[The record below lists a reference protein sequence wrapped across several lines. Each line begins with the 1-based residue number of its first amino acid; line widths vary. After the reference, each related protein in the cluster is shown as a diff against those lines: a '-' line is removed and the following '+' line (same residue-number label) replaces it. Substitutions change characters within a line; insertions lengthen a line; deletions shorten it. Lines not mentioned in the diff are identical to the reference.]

1 MSDAYLDILKSKLSD
16 QLGIDKFTG
25 GLKKKLAMIRG
36 GAYTKE
42 GFDNVEKGLQSIVDT
57 GATLMRTLRT
67 AGVPE
72 SEAIKQVKKYTGQ
85 LKDAQMMQ
93 TEALYPGYKDAI
105 NLELHKS
112 NAVAGIFKDTTT
124 KKPRK
129 ATTKIST
136 KKAIS
141 DAKRAEKKQRK
152 QKMMQKRQKKKQ
164 KKK

>member
-25 GLKKKLAMIRG
+25 GLKKKLSMIRG

-57 GATLMRTLRT
+57 GATLMKTLRG

-72 SEAIKQVKKYTGQ
+72 SDAIKQVKKYTGQ

-129 ATTKIST
+129 ARKAKSPKSPKPKKPRKKRVTKP
-136 KKAIS
+136 KK
-141 DAKRAEKKQRK
+141 
-152 QKMMQKRQKKKQ
+152 
-164 KKK
+164 